1 MSPIHDQ
8 SYRRYEGKREP
19 LGRDWVVITR
29 AGIRNALGRKAF
41 LALLVLAWIPFIV
54 RSVQIYVVT
63 TYVQAAQVAP
73 VDARMFMSFIEQQGV
88 FVFFVTVFIGAGL
101 IAGDRRANALQIYLS
116 KPLLRMEYIGGK
128 LAILVIFL
136 LFVTLVPALLLLL
149 LQVLFAGNLDFLRS
163 NLHVV
168 PAVLLA
174 SLVRVL
180 VASFTMLALS
190 SLSKSTRYVAILYT
204 GVIFF
209 TEVDVRRA
217 AGSSPVRPA
226 SPGCRSAATSTC
238 VTDVMFRQPPRYDTP
253 VIVSVLV
260 LAGLIALSVSVLERR
275 VKASRWSRDV
285 PLVTRRRPLRRSSRP
300 STSRSGTGRSSA

>member
-8 SYRRYEGKREP
+8 SYRRYEGKRQP
-19 LGRDWVVITR
+19 LGRNWAVITR

-54 RSVQIYVVT
+54 RAVQIYVVT
-63 TYVQAAQVAP
+63 AYAQAAQIVP
-73 VDARMFMSFIEQQGV
+73 VDAKMFMSFIEQQGV

-128 LAILVIFL
+128 LAILVIFM
-136 LFVTLVPALLLLL
+136 LFVTLVPVLLLVM
-149 LQVLFAGNLDFLRS
+149 LQVLFAGNLEFLRS
-163 NLHVV
+163 NLYVV
-168 PAVLLA
+168 PAVFLA
-174 SLVRVL
+174 CLMRVL

-204 GVIFF
+204 GAIFF
-209 TEVDVRRA
+209 TGSMFVVMRIITNSTRIAWISIGANLEV
-217 AGSSPVRPA
+217 
-226 SPGCRSAATSTC
+226 

-260 LAGLIALSVSVLERR
+260 LAGLIVLSVSVLERR
-275 VKASRWSRDV
+275 VKGVEVVS
-285 PLVTRRRPLRRSSRP
+285 
-300 STSRSGTGRSSA
+300 